1 MGRGRRT
8 QPKKLKQKL
17 RLIRAR
23 MGVTQQGMVDLLQTR
38 ARGEFI
44 DSGYISQFESGK
56 REPTLPILLAYA
68 KVAQVSTDHLIDD
81 RLDL

>member
-23 MGVTQQGMVDLLQTR
+23 MGVTQQEMVALLQTH

-44 DSGYISQFESGK
+44 DSGYISQFEGGK

-68 KVAQVSTDHLIDD
+68 KVAQVSTDYLIDD